1 MLRRAGLSVLAAT
14 VLVDMIGFGI
24 VLPLLPFYAE
34 DLGATPFEVTLII
47 ASFSAMQLVAAP
59 LWGRFSD
66 RSGRRPLIIAGLF
79 ASAVSYLIF
88 ALADSIAI
96 LLLSRVAAGAAG
108 GTISV
113 AQAYVADSTEGSE
126 RAHGLGLIGAASGL
140 GIMIGPA
147 IGGFFSQW
155 GLGMPG
161 YVAAGL
167 CALNAVAAIVA
178 LPESRHFRDRAARAS
193 ADGASRSAADGAS
206 GSAAGETA
214 TLAGWARA
222 LLRFPLGL
230 LLAVYFLTISSFAA
244 MTSVLALY
252 TERVFAMTASQMGV
266 VFTLAGAVTV
276 VVRGVAVGKLV
287 KWVGEAFTVRAGSVI
302 LAVSVGAI
310 ALIPGKWWL
319 ALLIPFWALATG
331 ILFPSLASLVSQA
344 TDADSQGS
352 ILGGSQLAGGM
363 GRVLGPLWAGLL
375 FQHHRIASPFVA
387 GALLSAA
394 AFLLSF
400 RIPARDAAGGVS
412 AWTGGMTAP
421 EPADAADSAGN

>member
-155 GLGMPG
+155 GLGYPG

-167 CALNAVAAIVA
+167 CALNGVAAIVA
-178 LPESRHFRDRAARAS
+178 LPESRHFRDRAARAEG
-193 ADGASRSAADGAS
+193 AGASA
-206 GSAAGETA
+206 SAAGEA
-214 TLAGWARA
+214 GTLAGWLRA
-222 LLRFPLGL
+222 LVRFPLGL

-287 KWVGEAFTVRAGSVI
+287 KRVGEAFTVRAGSVI
-302 LAVSVGAI
+302 LALSVGAI

-319 ALLIPFWALATG
+319 GLLIPFWALATG

-344 TDADSQGS
+344 TDAESQGS

-387 GALLSAA
+387 AALLSAA

-400 RIPARDAAGGVS
+400 RIPARGDVGGVS
-412 AWTGGMTAP
+412 AWTGGMATP
-421 EPADAADSAGN
+421 EPADVADPAGS

>member
-1 MLRRAGLSVLAAT
+1 MSVLAAT

-47 ASFSAMQLVAAP
+47 ASFSAMQLIAAP

-88 ALADSIAI
+88 ALANSTAI

-155 GLGMPG
+155 GLGAPG
-161 YVAAGL
+161 YVAAAL
-167 CALNAVAAIVA
+167 CAVNAVAAIVA
-178 LPESRHFRDRAARAS
+178 LPESRHFRDRAARAEP
-193 ADGASRSAADGAS
+193 ARGDAASL
-206 GSAAGETA
+206 GS
-214 TLAGWARA
+214 WVRA
-222 LLRFPLGL
+222 LVRFPLGL

-252 TERVFAMTASQMGV
+252 TERVFAMTASQMGL
-266 VFTLAGAVTV
+266 VFTAAGAVTV

-287 KWVGEAFTVRAGSVI
+287 KRVGEALTVRMGSLI
-302 LAVSVGAI
+302 LALSVGAI

-352 ILGGSQLAGGM
+352 ILGGSQLAGGS

-375 FQHHRIASPFVA
+375 FQHHRIASPFLA

-394 AFLLSF
+394 AFLLALK
-400 RIPARDAAGGVS
+400 IPARHDVGGVR
-412 AWTGGMTAP
+412 AWSGRIATP
-421 EPADAADSAGN
+421 DPADAPDPAGG

>member
-1 MLRRAGLSVLAAT
+1 MLRRTGLSVLAAT

-88 ALADSIAI
+88 ALAHTTAV
-96 LLLSRVAAGAAG
+96 LLLSRIAAGAAG

-147 IGGFFSQW
+147 IGGFFARW
-155 GLGMPG
+155 GLGTPG
-161 YVAAGL
+161 YVAAAL

-178 LPESRHFRDRAARAS
+178 LPESRHFRERAQRAA
-193 ADGASRSAADGAS
+193 GAGVGTDSTTGT
-206 GSAAGETA
+206 GEAG
-214 TLAGWARA
+214 TLADLARA
-222 LLRFPLGL
+222 LVRFPLGL
-230 LLAVYFLTISSFAA
+230 LLAIYFLTISSFAA
-244 MTSVLALY
+244 MTAVLALY
-252 TERVFAMTASQMGV
+252 TERAFAMTASQMGL
-266 VFTLAGAVTV
+266 VFTAAGAVTV

-287 KWVGEAFTVRAGSVI
+287 KRVGEAFTVRMGSVI

-319 ALLIPFWALATG
+319 ALLIPLWALATG

-344 TDADSQGS
+344 TDAESQGS

-387 GALLSAA
+387 GAVLSAA
-394 AFLLSF
+394 AFLLAF
-400 RIPARDAAGGVS
+400 RIPRRQDAGGVR
-412 AWTGGMTAP
+412 AWSGPLTTP
-421 EPADAADSAGN
+421 EPADAADPAGR

>member
-155 GLGMPG
+155 GLGTPG

-178 LPESRHFRDRAARAS
+178 LPESRHFRDRAARA
-193 ADGASRSAADGAS
+193 ARDGASAS
-206 GSAAGETA
+206 VAGETA

-222 LLRFPLGL
+222 LVRFPLGL

-287 KWVGEAFTVRAGSVI
+287 KRVGEASTVRAGSVI

-387 GALLSAA
+387 GALLSVA

-400 RIPARDAAGGVS
+400 RIPARDDPGGVS
-412 AWTGGMTAP
+412 AWSGGMTAP
-421 EPADAADSAGN
+421 EPADAADPAGS

>member
-1 MLRRAGLSVLAAT
+1 MLRRTGLSVLAAT

-66 RSGRRPLIIAGLF
+66 RRGRRPLIIAGLF

-88 ALADSIAI
+88 ALANSIAI
-96 LLLSRVAAGAAG
+96 LLLSRIAAGAAG

-147 IGGFFSQW
+147 IGGFFAQW
-155 GLGMPG
+155 GLGAPG

-178 LPESRHFRDRAARAS
+178 LPESRHFRDRAERAVT
-193 ADGASRSAADGAS
+193 AD
-206 GSAAGETA
+206 AAGDGTGEA
-214 TLAGWARA
+214 GTLAGWARS
-222 LLRFPLGL
+222 LVRFPLGL

-252 TERVFAMTASQMGV
+252 TERVFAMTASQMGL
-266 VFTLAGAVTV
+266 VFTVAGAVTV

-287 KWVGEAFTVRAGSVI
+287 NRVGEAVTVRMGSVI

-310 ALIPGKWWL
+310 GLIPGKWWL

-375 FQHHRIASPFVA
+375 FQHHRIASPFLA
-387 GALLSAA
+387 GAVLSAA
-394 AFLLSF
+394 AFLLAL
-400 RIPARDAAGGVS
+400 RIPTRGDAGGVR
-412 AWTGGMTAP
+412 AWSGRLATP
-421 EPADAADSAGN
+421 EHADAVDPAGS